1 MNCFVIMPFA
11 RDFDD
16 VYSTIKSTVSS
27 VLPELTA
34 RCIRLDEDRPAGRI
48 TDRLLLELQAATICV
63 ADLTGC
69 KPNVMWEVGYAM
81 ALEKPTL
88 FVTQSI
94 AEVPFDIKDMMS
106 IEYSRSH
113 LSTTLAEPL
122 RKSLFDTLSRFRS
135 QSADRSNAE
144 SRRDALVPTLLNEIA
159 SLKSIVAEAVAAWP
173 TGHKNPGELPLTTS
187 PINGTWVDLESG
199 TRMFA
204 RTVNGELVCPYA
216 YGTSGMITGV
226 YFGWRKMGEYWFARY
241 RSLSTNITGFTFLR
255 LDTADTLEGA
265 WWPSSNVLAHPL
277 SPPSKAGSSARWKRE
292 ENLDEPDG
300 LSKFFAS
307 VGEEGL
313 AGVLARHTR
322 VE

>member
-1 MNCFVIMPFA
+1 MPFA
-11 RDFDD
+11 REFDD
-16 VYSTIKSTVSS
+16 VYITIKSTVSS
-27 VLPELTA
+27 VLPELTS

-48 TDRLLLELQAATICV
+48 TDRLLLELQAATLCI
-63 ADLTGC
+63 ADLTDC
-69 KPNVMWEVGYAM
+69 RPNVMWEVGYAM
-81 ALEKPTL
+81 ALDKPTL
-88 FVTQSI
+88 FMTQSI
-94 AEVPFDIKDMMS
+94 SEVPFDIKDMMT

-122 RKSLFDTLSRFRS
+122 RRSLFDTLSRLRKHS
-135 QSADRSNAE
+135 PDRNAAE
-144 SRRDALVPTLLNEIA
+144 ARRDELVPTLLNEIA

-173 TGHKNPGELPLTTS
+173 TGHKTPGELPQSTS

-216 YGTSGMITGV
+216 YGSSDMITGV
-226 YFGWRKMGEYWFARY
+226 YFGWRRMGEYWFARY

-265 WWPSSNVLAHPL
+265 WWPASNVLAHPL
-277 SPPSKAGSSARWKRE
+277 SPPSRAGSSARWKRE
-292 ENLDEPDG
+292 VTLDEPNG
-300 LSKFFAS
+300 LSKFFAA
-307 VGEEGL
+307 VAEEGL
-313 AGVLARHTR
+313 SGLLARYTR